1 MGITDLLKFASQAFL
16 ILMYCCI
23 VWVFYIM
30 YTHYFL
36 PFFSCYL
43 QILVFVTWNKTKYS
57 LAIILFLNYTKK
69 LNKSVL
75 LCKQKMPT
83 MRRTGQIP
91 VHRLGEDARELTA
104 ADLAGIR
111 WYIDKSKFMKN
122 LNVSYKLLQL
132 FCIFNLSIN
141 QNNFIQ
147 KWNPG
152 LEGICHKRF
161 LPLDSRTSCEYKA
174 MGIFLTVV
182 K

>member
-1 MGITDLLKFASQAFL
+1 MCGFF
-16 ILMYCCI
+16 ILCI
-23 VWVFYIM
+23 HIIFY
-30 YTHYFL
+30 YT
-36 PFFSCYL
+36 FFSCYL

-111 WYIDKSKFMKN
+111 WYINKSKFMKN

-147 KWNPG
+147 KFNPG
-152 LEGICHKRF
+152 LEGICH
-161 LPLDSRTSCEYKA
+161 
-174 MGIFLTVV
+174 
-182 K
+182 